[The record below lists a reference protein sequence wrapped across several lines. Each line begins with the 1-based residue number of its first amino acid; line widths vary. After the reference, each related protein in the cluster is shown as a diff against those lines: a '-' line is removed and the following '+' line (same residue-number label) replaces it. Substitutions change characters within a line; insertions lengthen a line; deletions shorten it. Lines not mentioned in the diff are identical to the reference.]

1 MNSSQS
7 VGHRPAEGERLSKRI
22 MQLRDCSRREAEQYI
37 EAGFVRVDGVVVQEP
52 SRRVTTQAVTVDADA
67 SLLNL
72 MSVTL
77 ILNKPAGWTDG
88 LEPWPVKKPVA
99 RSAAAGKAADSVRS
113 SVRAPKGPQNVRS
126 LLTPE
131 QHSKHDHS
139 GVRFLKSHLAK
150 LDASVPLEYEAS
162 GLVAFTQDFRVQ
174 RKLMEDMAFI
184 EQELMVDVRG
194 EVLPDAL
201 RPIERAMRDERLRLP
216 EFKIS
221 VGSANPERSKL
232 RLAVKGSHLGLA
244 VYLCELAG
252 FGNLGAATHPLGTCE
267 LGRFGRG
274 DLALFGRGRAFLTL
288 SCRCLRRA
296 HDGRR

>member
-1 MNSSQS
+1 MNSSKS
-7 VGHRPAEGERLSKRI
+7 AGERPAEGERLSKRI

-37 EAGFVRVDGVVVQEP
+37 EAGFVRVDGAVVQEP
-52 SRRVTTQAVTVDADA
+52 SRRVTTQAVTVDAHA

-72 MSVTL
+72 LSVTL
-77 ILNKPAGWTDG
+77 ILNKPVGWTDG
-88 LEPWPVKKPVA
+88 LEPLPAKKLVTRTAPAGRVA
-99 RSAAAGKAADSVRS
+99 SA
-113 SVRAPKGPQNVRS
+113 RALKGPQNVRS

-150 LDASVPLEYEAS
+150 LDASVPLEDEAS

-184 EQELMVDVRG
+184 EQELIIDVRG

-216 EFKIS
+216 DFKIS

-232 RLAVKGSHLGLA
+232 RLAVKGAHLGLA
-244 VYLCELAG
+244 VYLCELAS
-252 FGNLGAATHPLGTCE
+252 LEILALRRIR
-267 LGRFGRG
+267 LGRVSLG
-274 DLALFGRGRAFLTL
+274 DLEEGTWRYLGEGERF
-288 SCRCLRRA
+288 
-296 HDGRR
+296 

>member
-1 MNSSQS
+1 MNSSQPMRHPPS
-7 VGHRPAEGERLSKRI
+7 EGERLSKRI

-52 SRRVTTQAVTVDADA
+52 QFRVTTQNVAVDAHA

-72 MSVTL
+72 LSVTL
-77 ILNKPAGWTDG
+77 ILNKPVGWTDG
-88 LEPWPVKKPVA
+88 LEPLPPQKPVI
-99 RSAAAGKAADSVRS
+99 RPAAGRGVPSRAPQRAPQQ
-113 SVRAPKGPQNVRS
+113 APKGPQNLRT
-126 LLTPE
+126 LLTAE
-131 QHSKHDHS
+131 HRSKHDHS

-184 EQELMVDVRG
+184 EQELIIDVRG
-194 EVLPDAL
+194 EVAPDAL

-232 RLAVKGSHLGLA
+232 RLAVKGAHLGLA

-252 FGNLGAATHPLGTCE
+252 LEILALRRIR
-267 LGRFGRG
+267 LGRVSLG
-274 DLALFGRGRAFLTL
+274 DLEEGAWRYLAEGERF
-288 SCRCLRRA
+288 
-296 HDGRR
+296 

>member
-1 MNSSQS
+1 MNSSKS
-7 VGHRPAEGERLSKRI
+7 MGERPAEGERLSKRI

-37 EAGFVRVDGVVVQEP
+37 EAGFVRVDGLVVQEP
-52 SRRVTTQAVTVDADA
+52 QFRVTTQNVALDAHA

-88 LEPWPVKKPVA
+88 LEPLPVQKLVA
-99 RSAAAGKAADSVRS
+99 RSVAAGKTNAP
-113 SVRAPKGPQNVRS
+113 VRAPRGPQNVRS

-162 GLVAFTQDFRVQ
+162 GLVASTQDFRVQ

-184 EQELMVDVRG
+184 EQELIVDVRG

-216 EFKIS
+216 DFKIS

-244 VYLCELAG
+244 LYLCELAS
-252 FGNLGAATHPLGTCE
+252 LEILALRRIR
-267 LGRFGRG
+267 LGRVSLG
-274 DLALFGRGRAFLTL
+274 DLEEGTWRYLAEGERF
-288 SCRCLRRA
+288 
-296 HDGRR
+296 

>member
-1 MNSSQS
+1 MNSSKS
-7 VGHRPAEGERLSKRI
+7 VGERPAEGERLSKRI

-52 SRRVTTQAVTVDADA
+52 QFRVTAQNVAVDAHA

-88 LEPWPVKKPVA
+88 LEPLPVKKPVS
-99 RSAAAGKAADSVRS
+99 RSVAAVKPNAPA
-113 SVRAPKGPQNVRS
+113 RAPRGPQNVRN

-184 EQELMVDVRG
+184 EQELIVDVRG

-216 EFKIS
+216 DFKIS

-244 VYLCELAG
+244 LYLCELAG
-252 FGNLGAATHPLGTCE
+252 LEILALRRIR
-267 LGRFGRG
+267 LGRVSLG
-274 DLALFGRGRAFLTL
+274 DLEEGTWRYLAEGERF
-288 SCRCLRRA
+288 
-296 HDGRR
+296 

>member
-1 MNSSQS
+1 MNSSKS
-7 VGHRPAEGERLSKRI
+7 VGERPAEGERLSKRI

-37 EAGFVRVDGVVVQEP
+37 EAGFVRVDGVMVQEP
-52 SRRVTTQAVTVDADA
+52 QFRVTTQNVAVDAHA

-88 LEPWPVKKPVA
+88 LEPLPVKKPVA
-99 RSAAAGKAADSVRS
+99 RSVAAGKPNAP
-113 SVRAPKGPQNVRS
+113 VRAPRGPQNVRT

-184 EQELMVDVRG
+184 EQELIIDVRG

-216 EFKIS
+216 DFKIS

-232 RLAVKGSHLGLA
+232 RLAVKGSQLGLA
-244 VYLCELAG
+244 PYLCDLAG
-252 FGNLGAATHPLGTCE
+252 LEILALRRIR
-267 LGRFGRG
+267 LGRVSLG
-274 DLALFGRGRAFLTL
+274 DLEEGTWRYLAEGERF
-288 SCRCLRRA
+288 
-296 HDGRR
+296 

>member
-1 MNSSQS
+1 MNSSKS
-7 VGHRPAEGERLSKRI
+7 MAKRPTEGERLSKRV

-52 SRRVTTQAVTVDADA
+52 SRRVTTQKVTVDAHA

-88 LEPWPVKKPVA
+88 LEPLPVKRPVV
-99 RSAAAGKAADSVRS
+99 RSVAAGKVGLP
-113 SVRAPKGPQNVRS
+113 VRAPRGPQNVRS

-131 QHSKHDHS
+131 QHSKQDQS
-139 GVRFLKSHLAK
+139 GVRFLKSHLAR

-174 RKLMEDMAFI
+174 RKLIEDMAFI
-184 EQELMVDVRG
+184 EQELIIDVRG
-194 EVLPDAL
+194 EVSPDAL

-216 EFKIS
+216 ELKIS

-244 VYLCELAG
+244 VYLCKLAD
-252 FGNLGAATHPLGTCE
+252 LEILALRRIR
-267 LGRFGRG
+267 LGRVSLG
-274 DLALFGRGRAFLTL
+274 DLQEGTWRYLGEFERF
-288 SCRCLRRA
+288 
-296 HDGRR
+296 

>member
-1 MNSSQS
+1 MNSSQLMR
-7 VGHRPAEGERLSKRI
+7 HPPTEGERLSKRI

-52 SRRVTTQAVTVDADA
+52 QSRVTTQNVAVDAHA

-72 MSVTL
+72 LSVTL
-77 ILNKPAGWTDG
+77 IVNKPVGWTDG
-88 LEPWPVKKPVA
+88 LDPLPPQKPVMRPPA
-99 RSAAAGKAADSVRS
+99 VGRGAPSRAPQRASQQ
-113 SVRAPKGPQNVRS
+113 APKGPQNLRT
-126 LLTPE
+126 LLTAE
-131 QHSKHDHS
+131 HHSKHDQS
-139 GVRFLKSHLAK
+139 DVRFLKSHLTR

-184 EQELMVDVRG
+184 EQELIVDVRG
-194 EVLPDAL
+194 EVTPDAL
-201 RPIERAMRDERLRLP
+201 RPIERAKRDERLRLP

-221 VGSANPERSKL
+221 VGSANDERSKL

-252 FGNLGAATHPLGTCE
+252 LEILALRRIR
-267 LGRFGRG
+267 LGRVSLG
-274 DLALFGRGRAFLTL
+274 DLEEGAWRYLAEGERF
-288 SCRCLRRA
+288 
-296 HDGRR
+296 

>member
-1 MNSSQS
+1 MNFSKS
-7 VGHRPAEGERLSKRI
+7 VGEGPSEGERLSKRI
-22 MQLRDCSRREAEQYI
+22 MQLRNCSRREAEQYI

-52 SRRVTTQAVTVDADA
+52 QFRVTTQSVAVDAHA

-77 ILNKPAGWTDG
+77 ILNKPVGWTDG
-88 LEPWPVKKPVA
+88 LAPLPMKKPV
-99 RSAAAGKAADSVRS
+99 VRS
-113 SVRAPKGPQNVRS
+113 NTAVRAAPPRAPRGPQNVRT
-126 LLTPE
+126 LLTAE
-131 QHSKHDHS
+131 QHSKHDLS

-184 EQELMVDVRG
+184 EQELIVDVRG
-194 EVLPDAL
+194 EVTPDAL

-244 VYLCELAG
+244 QYLCELAG
-252 FGNLGAATHPLGTCE
+252 LNILALRRIR
-267 LGRFGRG
+267 LGRVSLG
-274 DLALFGRGRAFLTL
+274 DLEEGAWRYLAEGERF
-288 SCRCLRRA
+288 
-296 HDGRR
+296 

>member
-1 MNSSQS
+1 MNFRKS
-7 VGHRPAEGERLSKRI
+7 VGERPSEGERLSKRI

-52 SRRVTTQAVTVDADA
+52 QFRVTTQNVSVDAHA

-72 MSVTL
+72 LSVTL
-77 ILNKPAGWTDG
+77 ILNKPVGWTDG
-88 LEPWPVKKPVA
+88 LEPLPTQKPVM
-99 RSAAAGKAADSVRS
+99 RPTTAGRV
-113 SVRAPKGPQNVRS
+113 VPPRAPQRASQQALKGPQNLRT
-126 LLTPE
+126 LLTAE
-131 QHSKHDHS
+131 HHSKHDHS

-184 EQELMVDVRG
+184 EQELIIDVRG
-194 EVLPDAL
+194 EVAPDAL

-232 RLAVKGSHLGLA
+232 RLAVKGSQLGLA
-244 VYLCELAG
+244 PYLCDLAG
-252 FGNLGAATHPLGTCE
+252 LEILALRRIR
-267 LGRFGRG
+267 LGRVSLG
-274 DLALFGRGRAFLTL
+274 DLEEGAWRYLAEGERF
-288 SCRCLRRA
+288 
-296 HDGRR
+296 

>member
-1 MNSSQS
+1 MNSSKS
-7 VGHRPAEGERLSKRI
+7 VGERPAEGERLSKRI

-52 SRRVTTQAVTVDADA
+52 QFRVTTQNVAVDAHA

-88 LEPWPVKKPVA
+88 LEPLPAQKPVT
-99 RSAAAGKAADSVRS
+99 RPAAGRGAPP
-113 SVRAPKGPQNVRS
+113 RAPRGPQNVRT
-126 LLTPE
+126 LLTSE
-131 QHSKHDHS
+131 QHSKYDHS
-139 GVRFLKSHLAK
+139 GVRFLKSHLSK

-184 EQELMVDVRG
+184 EQELIVDVRG

-216 EFKIS
+216 DFKIS

-232 RLAVKGSHLGLA
+232 RLAVKGSQLGLA
-244 VYLCELAG
+244 PYLCELAG
-252 FGNLGAATHPLGTCE
+252 LEILALRRIR
-267 LGRFGRG
+267 LGRVSLG
-274 DLALFGRGRAFLTL
+274 DLEEGTWRYLAEGERF
-288 SCRCLRRA
+288 
-296 HDGRR
+296 